1 MARPKPARPFL
12 SEETTRLV
20 AERFRALADA
30 NRLRLRSVLMEGE
43 RSVGDLVAAVGLVQP
58 TVSRHLAV
66 LRRQGIVARRTDANR
81 AYYRIVDATVV
92 TLCEVVCGGLAERMA
107 SGLEELPS
115 PKAWRGT
122 GI

>member
-1 MARPKPARPFL
+1 MARAKRSRPFL
-12 SEETTRLV
+12 SEEATRLV

-30 NRLRLRSVLMEGE
+30 NRLRLLSVLMDGE
-43 RSVGDLVAAVGLVQP
+43 HSVSDLVEAVDLEQP

-81 AYYRIVDATVV
+81 AYYRIIDATVL
-92 TLCEVVCGGLAERMA
+92 TLCRVVCGGLAERLA

-115 PKAWRGT
+115 PKAWSGT